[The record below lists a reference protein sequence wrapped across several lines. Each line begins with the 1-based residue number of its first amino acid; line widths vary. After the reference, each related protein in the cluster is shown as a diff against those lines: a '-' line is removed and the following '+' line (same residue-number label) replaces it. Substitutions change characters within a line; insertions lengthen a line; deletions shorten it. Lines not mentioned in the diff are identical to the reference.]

1 MQQEVQEGGGQLA
14 HPMVQH
20 AAEGR
25 TAQSAGAGGPGHPE
39 AGQFHPPPGQ
49 CIHGDPS
56 RLSQQSQAGLAGQ
69 TNCSRRIKSETFLDR
84 SGNGQKRSGSDSC
97 INSVLYIVH
106 CAKSHTKMLTV
117 SL

>member
-69 TNCSRRIKSETFLDR
+69 TNCSRRIKSETLLDR
-84 SGNGQKRSGSDSC
+84 SGNGQKRSGSDP
-97 INSVLYIVH
+97 V
-106 CAKSHTKMLTV
+106 LTV
-117 SL
+117 YCTLYTVQNHTQKC